1 MKAPYFKPIVGA
13 VYENSNGTKYLC
25 VKSYDKDTA
34 EFISPYS
41 GWYVR
46 AHGCHIKDNGQILWD
61 TVTSFGFKFFYVR
74 SSHISERTD
83 KTPINDLDCYCHI
96 CSIEL
101 HGEIKDKDIYC
112 TDEKAFLKALTEIF
126 AEYHTEKTNEQT
138 NEFDIPTIMIR
149 ETTNE
154 NK

>member
-34 EFISPYS
+34 EFISIYS
-41 GWYVR
+41 GWYLR
-46 AHGCHIKDNGQILWD
+46 ALGCHKEDDGRIWWD
-61 TVTSFGFKFFYVR
+61 TSTGLGFKYFRCSYV
-74 SSHISERTD
+74 SERTD
-83 KTPINDLDCYCHI
+83 KVLMNDLGYYCHI
-96 CSIEL
+96 CGVEL

-126 AEYHTEKTNEQT
+126 TEYHTKKTNEQT